1 MDSGAAQSGGCFGGK
16 GDVRPEEMEILQNFH
31 NSSFYFPYVLD
42 YGSSIR
48 AMVDFSDL
56 WYREFFL
63 EITRQVQFPI
73 HMSLPWILTEHLLA
87 NQSAEAPMLEN
98 LLHALDVYNDAAQRS
113 LYSIDR
119 QFMYDE
125 IEAELNLAFDQ
136 FSFLVADEI
145 YGYFKNMASGLVMDT
160 EYKKKINAFGDSNAF
175 QQAYRRFKIPLQQ
188 RHIKLL
194 GRAVDLNYIVSQH
207 VNEKISQDI
216 ETSVRRF
223 ESQDPT
229 SFVDFDVTL
238 NVLSRTH
245 ALLSDHLSI
254 IPFEVLLL
262 EVNEGG
268 ETASHKTR
276 IAMHILDDL
285 VNDLIPNFSYNVRTQ
300 RFYRSPVCNRKTS
313 YNSAPKAASSTLYG
327 DLCYKAYEAQ
337 GRLYRGFVGK
347 EHLQHMV
354 HLLGSSLPHIVKE
367 LVDFLKERLLLIKI
381 YTAALQPGIP
391 PCKLPKFVF
400 QLGGCY
406 TYFKEYLKPLLNHE
420 DLKPVVFQTFREFGN
435 TVALL
440 QDLSDLI
447 DIEEITRMVQLAPYT
462 SAQGAGKKVSKAQES
477 PLARCAAAMQP
488 ELKTAPGMKVS
499 KVSEDL
505 SKAALRFNEVYD
517 NLASC
522 KSLIQLVVKKLDD
535 FMIKQDMKKEWLG
548 VTPENGII
556 DIEST
561 REFYR
566 FWSAISFIFSCEDN
580 PGKELNG
587 PQDEF
592 EYADGFVLGGI
603 FLVLLLGQRE
613 RFEMLDFSRHLISV
627 HEYEVATAF
636 SGNAKVG
643 MVDNSTIEEA
653 HSFIDR
659 ALKKQKLER
668 DIFDMCDEAFK
679 PSTTEPLTFRPPRF

>member
-1 MDSGAAQSGGCFGGK
+1 MDSGAGQSGGCFGGK

-31 NSSFYFPYVLD
+31 SSSFYFPYMLD

-73 HMSLPWILTEHLLA
+73 HMSLPWIITEHLLA
-87 NQSAEAPMLEN
+87 NQSVEAPMLEN
-98 LLHALDVYNDAAQRS
+98 LLYALDIYNDAAQRS

-160 EYKKKINAFGDSNAF
+160 EYKKKINSFGDSNAF
-175 QQAYRRFKIPLQQ
+175 QQAIRRFKIPLEQ

-207 VNEKISQDI
+207 VNEKLSQDF
-216 ETSVRRF
+216 ETSIRRF

-238 NVLSRTH
+238 NVLRSTH
-245 ALLSDHLSI
+245 SLLSDHLSL
-254 IPFEVLLL
+254 IPFEFLLL

-367 LVDFLKERLLLIKI
+367 LVDFLEERLLLIKI

-447 DIEEITRMVQLAPYT
+447 DIQEITRMIQLAPFT
-462 SAQGAGKKVSKAQES
+462 SAQREGKKVES
-477 PLARCAAAMQP
+477 PLARCLAALQLD
-488 ELKTAPGMKVS
+488 LKNAPGMMKVS

-505 SKAALRFNEVYD
+505 SKAASRSNGLYE
-517 NLASC
+517 NLSSC
-522 KSLIQLVVKKLDD
+522 KSLIQLVLKKVDD
-535 FMIKQDMKKEWLG
+535 FMVKQEMKKEWLG
-548 VTPENGII
+548 STAENGII
-556 DIEST
+556 DMEST
-561 REFYR
+561 KEFYR

-580 PGKELNG
+580 SAKESNG
-587 PQDEF
+587 PPDEL
-592 EYADGFVLGGI
+592 EYAHGFVLGGI
-603 FLVLLLGQRE
+603 FLVLILGQRE
-613 RFEMLDFSRHLISV
+613 RFEMLDFSRHLVSV

-636 SGNAKVG
+636 SGKAKVG

-653 HSFIDR
+653 RSFIDR
-659 ALKKQKLER
+659 ALKKQNLER
-668 DIFDMCDEAFK
+668 DIFEMCSEVFK
-679 PSTTEPLTFRPPRF
+679 PCTTEGLTFRPPRS